1 MVCDWAMEAT
11 TSPAGSS
18 AGSAPLTTGS
28 VTGKPVAMGSA
39 IPESWSRWVFSEGGN
54 SSGCGLGRLYITLD
68 VPEAWAAGCK
78 AGGRYAGWGWP
89 AADRLSHGGARTDDV
104 AVSPKSPPPTTIL
117 PQLLHTRKGA
127 NPNRGARS

>member
-39 IPESWSRWVFSEGGN
+39 IPESKSRWVFSEGGA
-54 SSGCGLGRLYITLD
+54 T
-68 VPEAWAAGCK
+68 AA
-78 AGGRYAGWGWP
+78 AGWG
-89 AADRLSHGGARTDDV
+89 DF
-104 AVSPKSPPPTTIL
+104 I
-117 PQLLHTRKGA
+117 
-127 NPNRGARS
+127 